1 MKHLHF
7 GSVRGDLQEG
17 HVYAKRLRDY
27 ASRCHLSLCSST
39 KMPIL
44 CSGGANIWEK
54 LTEACGF
61 CALFADRTKMD
72 IFVLTELIVWSN
84 VFYGICE
91 DYKR

>member
-1 MKHLHF
+1 M
-7 GSVRGDLQEG
+7 
-17 HVYAKRLRDY
+17 AK
-27 ASRCHLSLCSST
+27 ASQRCFRNDMVPTVSAKAHKNAYFVL
-39 KMPIL
+39 
-44 CSGGANIWEK
+44 GGANIWEK

-84 VFYGICE
+84 VVYGICE